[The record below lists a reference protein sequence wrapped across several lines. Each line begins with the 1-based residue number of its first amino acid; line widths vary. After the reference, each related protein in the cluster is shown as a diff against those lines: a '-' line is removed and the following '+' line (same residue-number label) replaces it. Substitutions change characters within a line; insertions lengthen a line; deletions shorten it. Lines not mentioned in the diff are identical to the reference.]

1 MNDNKYRRKYCS
13 KPHRGEDTPP
23 IGGKTH
29 PLFFDGLKQKIEKN
43 YERLFISFS
52 SVIFS
57 PVPVTCFMTVFGK
70 EERIFYYR
78 LVSLAI
84 VLRHINMTKG
94 IETPTEGRTIGYLIF
109 TNY

>member
-1 MNDNKYRRKYCS
+1 MNDNKYRRKCCS
-13 KPHRGEDTPP
+13 KPHR
-23 IGGKTH
+23 GKTH

-57 PVPVTCFMTVFGK
+57 PVPVTCFMTVFLGGK

-84 VLRHINMTKG
+84 VLRH
-94 IETPTEGRTIGYLIF
+94 TICQKELRHILREEP
-109 TNY
+109 

>member
-1 MNDNKYRRKYCS
+1 MIINTAGNVAVT
-13 KPHRGEDTPP
+13 PHSGEDTPP

-57 PVPVTCFMTVFGK
+57 PRARHLFYDSFLGGK

-84 VLRHINMTKG
+84 VLGHTVCQKELRH
-94 IETPTEGRTIGYLIF
+94 ETEENHRISYI
-109 TNY
+109 Y